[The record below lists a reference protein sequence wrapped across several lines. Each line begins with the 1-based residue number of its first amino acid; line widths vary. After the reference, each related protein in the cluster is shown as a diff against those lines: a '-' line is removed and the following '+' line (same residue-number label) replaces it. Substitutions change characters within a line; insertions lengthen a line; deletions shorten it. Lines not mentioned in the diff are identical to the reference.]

1 MQLKTLLAATPVRQ
15 VIGPLDRPVENIAY
29 DARRVQR
36 NGLFVALRGEKT
48 DGHQFIGQ
56 AIEKGAS
63 AIVAERKEEHPRAT
77 VLVVENS
84 RAALADL
91 AGTFYGF
98 PGRKLRMAAVTGT
111 NGKTTTSFLIKHIC
125 ENAGLRCG
133 LIGTV
138 RYEIGERV
146 LPA

>member
-1 MQLKTLLAATPVRQ
+1 MQLKTLLSATAVRQ
-15 VIGPLDRPVENIAY
+15 IIGTLDRTVENIAY
-29 DARRVQR
+29 DSRRVQR

-84 RAALADL
+84 RAALADI

-98 PGRKLRMAAVTGT
+98 TGIKLRMDYVT
-111 NGKTTTSFLIKHIC
+111 C
-125 ENAGLRCG
+125 
-133 LIGTV
+133 
-138 RYEIGERV
+138 
-146 LPA
+146 